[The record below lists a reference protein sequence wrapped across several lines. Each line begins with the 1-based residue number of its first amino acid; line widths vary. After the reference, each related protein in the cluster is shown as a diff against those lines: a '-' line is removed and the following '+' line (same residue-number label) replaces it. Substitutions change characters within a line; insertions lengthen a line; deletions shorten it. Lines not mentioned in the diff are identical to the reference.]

1 MAGTQKNN
9 STKDLEALMGVGSDE
24 DKAAEELAD
33 KVLTLLEKESKGN
46 IVVALRSV
54 NFAQTALIDPIEEM
68 MEEDPGK

>member
-54 NFAQTALIDPIEEM
+54 NFAQTALIDTIEEM